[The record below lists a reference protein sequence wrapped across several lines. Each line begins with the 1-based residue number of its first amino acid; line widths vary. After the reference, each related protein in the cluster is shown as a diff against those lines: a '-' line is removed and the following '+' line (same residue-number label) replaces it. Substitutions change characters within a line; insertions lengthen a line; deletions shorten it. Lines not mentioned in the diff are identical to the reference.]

1 MKATESRYQETL
13 PKEFSMATLKK
24 NLAALGHANENFVQR
39 ICLPVDGNHVH
50 FLKNGEISYQMHQT
64 LFPFVI
70 DGEELEGT
78 LKNVNDSKNILLF
91 GIGLGEQLDY
101 LLGEFT
107 EVGITVWDRDP
118 WLIRLA
124 LMKKDFSH
132 YIRSGR
138 LQFYMGADILDILD
152 MAKVA
157 SIVCHPLLRSF
168 YKNEWNLLQNG
179 LGEKRA
185 VVCSGGLF
193 VDDVSRALKVFGYTL
208 YTLDVTRLSVEEIS
222 LTIKRFNPQV
232 AFAINYVNGLAE
244 LFESHG
250 VDLIC
255 WEVDPATDHLKPI
268 SSNPDRAY
276 VFTYREANVEE
287 FVKAGFKNVEH
298 LPLASDTEKRM
309 PTKLSPDEHDIY
321 DAKLSFVGS
330 SMIENAASLRKIFLS
345 QYKAYQGGS
354 ADAVEE
360 GNQLLEEILSVQR
373 QDFSVYLIPD
383 LLDKYFPDFIRY
395 LFELPG
401 AYDPSILVGEI
412 AAAEK
417 RSNYIAN
424 LGSLG
429 VKVWGDDGWLSTE
442 QYGVKYM
449 GSAGHNYEI
458 NKVYSAS
465 SINVDIN
472 RLYQM
477 DIIPMRIFDIMAC
490 GGFVLAEY
498 SKELSNIF
506 EIGKQVETYSTLDE
520 LVSKAK
526 YYLDH
531 ESEALEIAKRGR
543 DEVRKNHTIS
553 ARVKHMLKN
562 VHRSATDNGQR
573 NRTE

>member
-1 MKATESRYQETL
+1 LKATESECQQAL
-13 PKEFSMATLKK
+13 PEEFSMATLEK
-24 NLAALGHANENFVQR
+24 NLAAIGRDNENFVQR

-70 DGEELEGT
+70 DQEELEET
-78 LKNVNDSKNILLF
+78 SKDIKDLKDILIF
-91 GIGLGEQLDY
+91 GIGLGEQIDY
-101 LLGEFT
+101 LLKRFKKAR
-107 EVGITVWDRDP
+107 IIVWDRDP

-124 LMKKDFSH
+124 LMKKDFSL

-138 LQFYMGADILDILD
+138 LQLHMGADILDILD
-152 MAKVA
+152 IAKVV
-157 SIVCHPLLRSF
+157 SIVYHPLLRSF
-168 YKNEWNLLQNG
+168 YKNELKLLQNG
-179 LGEKRA
+179 FGEKRA

-193 VDDVSRALKVFGYTL
+193 VDDVSKALEGFGYTL
-208 YTLDVTRLSVEEIS
+208 YTLDAKRLSVEEMS
-222 LTIKRFNPQV
+222 LTIRRFKPHV
-232 AFAINYVNGLAE
+232 AFAINYTNGLAE

-255 WEVDPATDHLKPI
+255 WEVDPASDHLKPI
-268 SSNPDRAY
+268 SSNPDRSY
-276 VFTYREANVEE
+276 IYTYREANVKE
-287 FVKAGFKNVEH
+287 FVKAGFKEVQY
-298 LPLASDTEKRM
+298 LPLASDTEKRS
-309 PTKLSPDEHDIY
+309 PTKLSPEEHDIY
-321 DAKLSFVGS
+321 HAKLSFVGS
-330 SMIENAASLRKIFLS
+330 SMIENAISLRKIFLS
-345 QYKAYQGGS
+345 QYKAYKDGS

-360 GNQLLEEILSVQR
+360 GDRLLEEILSLQR
-373 QDFSVYLIPD
+373 QDFSIYLIPD
-383 LLDKYFPDFIRY
+383 LLDKYFFGFINY

-401 AYDPSILVGEI
+401 AYDPSILIGEI

-417 RSNYIAN
+417 RTNYIAN

-429 VKVWGDDGWLSTE
+429 VKVWGDDGWMNTE

-449 GSAGHNYEI
+449 GSAGHTFEI
-458 NKVYSAS
+458 NKIYSAS

-477 DIIPMRIFDIMAC
+477 DIIPMRVFDIMAC

-506 EIGKQVETYSTLDE
+506 EIGKEVETYSTLDE
-520 LVSKAK
+520 LVSKAT

-543 DEVRKNHTIS
+543 GAVLKNHTIS
-553 ARVKHMLKN
+553 GRVKYMLK
-562 VHRSATDNGQR
+562 ACAK
-573 NRTE
+573 

>member
-1 MKATESRYQETL
+1 MKATESRYQQTL
-13 PKEFSMATLKK
+13 PKEFSMATLEK
-24 NLAALGHANENFVQR
+24 NLAALGHTDENFVQR

-50 FLKNGEISYQMHQT
+50 FLKNGEISYHMHQT

-101 LLGEFT
+101 LLEEFT
-107 EVGITVWDRDP
+107 EVGITAWDRDP

-124 LMKKDFSH
+124 LMKKDFSL

-138 LQFYMGADILDILD
+138 LQLHMGADILDILD

-157 SIVCHPLLRSF
+157 SIVYHPLLRSF
-168 YKNEWNLLQNG
+168 YKNELKLLQNG
-179 LGEKRA
+179 VGEKRA
-185 VVCSGGLF
+185 VVCLGGLF
-193 VDDVSRALKVFGYTL
+193 VDDVSKALEGLGYTL
-208 YTLDVTRLSVEEIS
+208 YTLDVKRLSVEEIS
-222 LTIKRFNPQV
+222 LTIRRFNPQV

-268 SSNPDRAY
+268 STSSDRAY
-276 VFTYREANVEE
+276 VFTYREANVDE
-287 FVKAGFKNVEH
+287 FVKAGFNNVEH

-309 PTKLSPDEHDIY
+309 PTKLSAEEHDIY
-321 DAKLSFVGS
+321 DAELSFVGS
-330 SMIENAASLRKIFLS
+330 SMIENAISLRKIFLS
-345 QYKAYQGGS
+345 QYKAYQDGS
-354 ADAVEE
+354 ADTVED
-360 GNQLLEEILSVQR
+360 GNRLLEEILSVQR
-373 QDFSVYLIPD
+373 QNFSIYVIPD
-383 LLDKYFPDFIRY
+383 LLDKYFSGFISY
-395 LFELPG
+395 LLELPG
-401 AYDPSILVGEI
+401 AHDPFILVGEI

-417 RSNYIAN
+417 RANYIAN

-429 VKVWGDDGWLSTE
+429 VKVWGDDGWLRTE

-449 GSAGHNYEI
+449 GRAGHTFEI
-458 NKVYSAS
+458 NKIYSAS

-477 DIIPMRIFDIMAC
+477 DIIPMRVFDIMAC

-506 EIGKQVETYSTLDE
+506 DIGKEVETYSTLDE
-520 LVSKAK
+520 LVSKAT

-531 ESEALEIAKRGR
+531 ESEALEIAERGR
-543 DEVRKNHTIS
+543 DAVQKNHTIS
-553 ARVKHMLKN
+553 GRVKHMLKAC
-562 VHRSATDNGQR
+562 VKDVIR
-573 NRTE
+573 

>member
-309 PTKLSPDEHDIY
+309 PTKLSTEEHDIY

-330 SMIENAASLRKIFLS
+330 SMIENAISLRKIFLS
-345 QYKAYQGGS
+345 QYKAYQDGS
-354 ADAVEE
+354 DDAVEE
-360 GNQLLEEILSVQR
+360 GNRLLEEVLSVQR
-373 QDFSVYLIPD
+373 KDFSIYVIPD
-383 LLDKYFPDFIRY
+383 LLNKLFSGFIGY
-395 LFELPG
+395 LLKISG
-401 AYDPSILVGEI
+401 AHDPFILVGEI

-417 RSNYIAN
+417 RVNYIAN
-424 LGSLG
+424 LGGLD
-429 VKVWGDDGWLSTE
+429 VKVWGDEGWLSTE

-449 GSAGHNYEI
+449 GSAGHTYEI
-458 NKVYSAS
+458 NKIYNAS

-506 EIGKQVETYSTLDE
+506 EIGKEVETYSTLDE
-520 LVSKAK
+520 LLSKAT

-531 ESEALEIAKRGR
+531 ESEALEIAERGK

-553 ARVKHMLKN
+553 GRVKHMLNACGVKECYPLT
-562 VHRSATDNGQR
+562 VHR
-573 NRTE
+573 

>member
-1 MKATESRYQETL
+1 MKATESRYQQTL
-13 PKEFSMATLKK
+13 PKKFSMATLEK
-24 NLAALGHANENFVQR
+24 NLAAIGRDNENLFQR
-39 ICLPVDGNHVH
+39 ICLPVDGTHVH
-50 FLKNGEISYQMHQT
+50 FLKNGEISYQINQT
-64 LFPFVI
+64 LFPFVL
-70 DGEELEGT
+70 DKEELEET
-78 LKNVNDSKNILLF
+78 SKDVNSSKDILLF
-91 GIGLGEQLDY
+91 GIGLGEQLDC
-101 LLGEFT
+101 LLKRFKKA
-107 EVGITVWDRDP
+107 GITVWDRDP

-124 LMKKDFSH
+124 LMKRDFSH

-138 LQFYMGADILDILD
+138 LQLRMGVDISDILD

-157 SIVCHPLLRSF
+157 SIVYHPLFRSV
-168 YKNEWNLLQNG
+168 YKNEWKLLETG
-179 LGEKRA
+179 VGEKRA
-185 VVCSGGLF
+185 IICSGGLF
-193 VDDVSRALKVFGYTL
+193 VDDVSKALEGLGYTL
-208 YTLDVTRLSVEEIS
+208 YTLDAKRLSVEEIS
-222 LTIKRFNPQV
+222 LTIRRFNPHV
-232 AFAINYVNGLAE
+232 AFAINYTNGLAE

-268 SSNPDRAY
+268 STSSDRAY

-309 PTKLSPDEHDIY
+309 PTKLSTEEHDIY

-330 SMIENAASLRKIFLS
+330 SMIENAISLRKIFLS
-345 QYKAYQGGS
+345 QYKAYQDGS
-354 ADAVEE
+354 DDAVEE
-360 GNQLLEEILSVQR
+360 GNRLLEEVLSVQR
-373 QDFSVYLIPD
+373 KDFSIYVIPD
-383 LLDKYFPDFIRY
+383 LLNKLFSGFIGY
-395 LFELPG
+395 LLKISG
-401 AYDPSILVGEI
+401 AHDPFILVGEI

-417 RSNYIAN
+417 RVNYIAN
-424 LGSLG
+424 LGGLD
-429 VKVWGDDGWLSTE
+429 VKVWGDEGWLSTE

-449 GSAGHNYEI
+449 GSAGHTYEI
-458 NKVYSAS
+458 NKIYNAS

-506 EIGKQVETYSTLDE
+506 EIGKEVETYSTLDE
-520 LVSKAK
+520 LLSKAT

-531 ESEALEIAKRGR
+531 ESEALEIAERGK

-553 ARVKHMLKN
+553 GRVKHMLNACGVKECYPLT
-562 VHRSATDNGQR
+562 VHR
-573 NRTE
+573 

>member
-1 MKATESRYQETL
+1 MKAIEPQYQQTP
-13 PKEFSMATLKK
+13 PKEFSMATLDK
-24 NLAALGHANENFVQR
+24 NLAAIGRNNENLFQR
-39 ICLPVDGNHVH
+39 ICLPVDGTHVH
-50 FLKNGEISYQMHQT
+50 FLKNGEIRYQMHQT
-64 LFPFVI
+64 LFPFVM
-70 DGEELEGT
+70 DKEELEET
-78 LKNVNDSKNILLF
+78 SKDVNSSKDILLF

-101 LLGEFT
+101 LLKLFKKAR
-107 EVGITVWDRDP
+107 IIIWDRDP

-124 LMKKDFSH
+124 LMKRDFSH
-132 YIRSGR
+132 YIRFGR
-138 LQFYMGADILDILD
+138 LQLHMGADILDILD

-157 SIVCHPLLRSF
+157 SIVYHPLLRSV
-168 YKNEWNLLQNG
+168 YKNEWELLQNG
-179 LGEKRA
+179 FGEKRA

-193 VDDVSRALKVFGYTL
+193 VDDVSKALKVFGYTL

-222 LTIKRFNPQV
+222 LNIKRFNPQV
-232 AFAINYVNGLAE
+232 AFAVNYTNGLAE

-268 SSNPDRAY
+268 STSSDRAY

-287 FVKAGFKNVEH
+287 FVKAGFKNVEY

-309 PTKLSPDEHDIY
+309 PTKLSTEEHDIY
-321 DAKLSFVGS
+321 DARLSFVGS
-330 SMIENAASLRKIFLS
+330 SMTENAISLRKIFLS
-345 QYKAYQGGS
+345 QYKVYRDGS
-354 ADAVEE
+354 EDAVEE
-360 GNQLLEEILSVQR
+360 GNRLLEEILSVQR
-373 QDFSVYLIPD
+373 QNFSICVIPD
-383 LLDKYFPDFIRY
+383 FLDKYFSGFISY
-395 LFELPG
+395 LLKLPG
-401 AYDPSILVGEI
+401 AHNPFILVGEI

-417 RSNYIAN
+417 RANYIAN

-449 GSAGHNYEI
+449 GSAGHTCEI
-458 NKVYSAS
+458 NKIYSAS

-477 DIIPMRIFDIMAC
+477 DIVPMRIFDIIAC

-506 EIGKQVETYSTLDE
+506 EIGKEVETYSTLDE
-520 LVSKAK
+520 LVSKAT

-543 DEVRKNHTIS
+543 GAVLKNHRIS
-553 ARVKHMLKN
+553 GRVKHMLN
-562 VHRSATDNGQR
+562 HI
-573 NRTE
+573 

>member
-1 MKATESRYQETL
+1 MESSGQQLL
-13 PKEFSMATLKK
+13 PKQFSTAILEK
-24 NLAALGHANENFVQR
+24 NLAAISRNNENLFQR
-39 ICLPVDGNHVH
+39 ICLPVDGTHVH
-50 FLKNGEISYQMHQT
+50 FLKDGEIRYQMHQT
-64 LFPFVI
+64 FFPFVI
-70 DGEELEGT
+70 DEEELEET
-78 LKNVNDSKNILLF
+78 LKDVKDSKNILLF

-101 LLGEFT
+101 LLKRFKKAE
-107 EVGITVWDRDP
+107 ITVWDRDP

-132 YIRSGR
+132 HLCSGR
-138 LQFYMGADILDILD
+138 LQLYMGADILDILD

-193 VDDVSRALKVFGYTL
+193 VDDVSKALKVFGYTL

-222 LTIKRFNPQV
+222 LNIKRFNPQV
-232 AFAINYVNGLAE
+232 AFAVNYTNGLAE

-268 SSNPDRAY
+268 STSSDRAY

-298 LPLASDTEKRM
+298 LPLASDTEKRS
-309 PTKLSPDEHDIY
+309 PTQLSQEEHDIY
-321 DAKLSFVGS
+321 DARLSFVGS
-330 SMIENAASLRKIFLS
+330 SMIENAKSLCKIFLS
-345 QYKAYQGGS
+345 QYKAYKDGS

-373 QDFSVYLIPD
+373 QDFSVYLIHD
-383 LLDKYFPDFIRY
+383 LLDKYFPNFIRY

-417 RSNYIAN
+417 RVNYIAK
-424 LGSLG
+424 LGGLD
-429 VKVWGDDGWLSTE
+429 VKVWGDEGWRNAE
-442 QYGVKYM
+442 QYGAKYM
-449 GSAGHNYEI
+449 GSAGHTFEI
-458 NKVYSAS
+458 NKIYSAS

-498 SKELSNIF
+498 SKELGDIF
-506 EIGKQVETYSTLDE
+506 EIGKEVETYSTLDE
-520 LVSKAK
+520 LVLKAT

-531 ESEALEIAKRGR
+531 ESEVLEIAERGR
-543 DEVRKNHTIS
+543 EAVLKNHTIS
-553 ARVKHMLKN
+553 GRVKHMLK
-562 VHRSATDNGQR
+562 ACAK
-573 NRTE
+573 